1 MKASNYLYGTLE
13 LTIKEQG
20 QKLPSPEELSIF
32 FDGFRVHTSK
42 GNFDL
47 YEDVNYDFNYS
58 FDPIEGGYLI
68 EFLVKGA
75 NWYQME
81 NLDHDLDWEDDKL
94 DITLDDVFEAED
106 IINQGTKAQ
115 IEEVVLDICDNDE
128 NSYNEP
134 EYNIK
139 VVGFIIS
146 EWIGENLRTF
156 ILTNSN
162 PEYTLHIQEEIVYD
176 NK

>member
-75 NWYQME
+75 NWYQM
-81 NLDHDLDWEDDKL
+81 
-94 DITLDDVFEAED
+94 
-106 IINQGTKAQ
+106 
-115 IEEVVLDICDNDE
+115 
-128 NSYNEP
+128 
-134 EYNIK
+134 
-139 VVGFIIS
+139 
-146 EWIGENLRTF
+146 
-156 ILTNSN
+156 
-162 PEYTLHIQEEIVYD
+162 
-176 NK
+176 